1 MLPYILPNVN
11 RAHRGVPAQALW
23 NLPMTADAE
32 SWKSE
37 PTGGS
42 GEANF
47 RALLQAA
54 VDAIIVIDDAGSILQ
69 FNPAAEKTF
78 GFGQAEVLGHNV
90 SMLMP
95 AHYAQAHDGYMAR
108 YHATGERRII
118 GIGREVEAR
127 RRDGTVFPID
137 LSVGQVDL
145 PGAVHYVGIIRDIS
159 ARKRTEQEMRDLQE
173 RLARVGRFSTMGE
186 MAAGLAHEIN
196 QPLAAINTYAQT
208 ASRMISAGG
217 SYDVHDLEHIC
228 RQVSEQASRAGEV
241 IRRLRGFLR
250 TENVGRQRLDF
261 NTLIREIMFLA
272 ELDARE
278 HGVPLAL
285 SLADDLPHVHGN
297 SVEIQQVI
305 LNLIRNAVDAMSEQP
320 ERSGGVIIGTARH
333 ADGGVECAVT
343 DHGPGVA
350 ADIAGQ
356 IFHPFVT
363 SKHNG
368 LGVGLSISRTIV
380 QAHGGRLTFRPN
392 PEGGSIFSFHLPEA
406 FED

>member
-1 MLPYILPNVN
+1 MS
-11 RAHRGVPAQALW
+11 
-23 NLPMTADAE
+23 AD
-32 SWKSE
+32 SGSRKPDSISDN
-37 PTGGS
+37 GG
-42 GEANF
+42 ANF

-54 VDAIIVIDDAGSILQ
+54 VDAIIVIDEAGSILQ
-69 FNPAAEKTF
+69 FNPAAERIF
-78 GFGQAEVLGHNV
+78 GFSQAEVLGRNV

-95 AHYAQAHDGYMAR
+95 PHYAQAHDGYMAH

-127 RRDGTVFPID
+127 RRDGTVFPIE

-145 PGAVHYVGIIRDIS
+145 PGASHYVGIIRDIS
-159 ARKRTEQEMRDLQE
+159 ARKRAEQEMRELQE

-196 QPLAAINTYAQT
+196 QPLGAINTYAQA

-217 SYDVHDLEHIC
+217 SYDIQDMEHIC
-228 RQVSEQASRAGEV
+228 RQVSEQARRAGEV

-250 TENVGRQRLDF
+250 TEESGRQRLDC
-261 NTLIREIMFLA
+261 NSLIREIMFLA
-272 ELDARE
+272 EIDARE

-285 SLADDLPHVHGN
+285 ALADDLPTVDGTA
-297 SVEIQQVI
+297 VEIQQVI
-305 LNLIRNAVDAMSEQP
+305 LNLIRNAVDAMSGQP
-320 ERSGGVIIGTARH
+320 DRSRGVIIATARG
-333 ADGGVECAVT
+333 AEGGVECSVT

-363 SKHNG
+363 SKRNG
-368 LGVGLSISRTIV
+368 LGVGLSISRTIIH
-380 QAHGGRLTFRPN
+380 AHGGKLSFVPN
-392 PEGGSIFSFHLPEA
+392 PAGGTIFSFHLPEA